1 MNNNKV
7 IIIETH
13 SSVCPFFNHRPEHL
27 IAIRTWSEN
36 KLEYSDVFPIYLPVL
51 LPEWSENIATQLH
64 MAITEDVITT
74 SSELLHLWC
83 VHAFLCAFV
92 RASIN
97 WKFVQKTTT
106 TGFYPTCS
114 ASTSY
119 LIWLYNLKKNFLSLV
134 TYIKCCLMLIDKEQT
149 TFLGVGGRGWLLD
162 RCNFLLQQCTHR
174 VWNVCYENHWRWLS
188 LEKWYAKGD

>member
-7 IIIETH
+7 INH
-13 SSVCPFFNHRPEHL
+13 SSVCLFFNHRPEHL
-27 IAIRTWSEN
+27 IAIRTWRKN
-36 KLEYSDVFPIYLPVL
+36 KLDYSDVFPTYLPVL
-51 LPEWSENIATQLH
+51 LPEWSENITTQLH
-64 MAITEDVITT
+64 MAITEDVITM

-119 LIWLYNLKKNFLSLV
+119 LIWLYNTKKNSFESCNIHQMLFDVNWQRTDNILGGWGLGGGGGCWTDV
-134 TYIKCCLMLIDKEQT
+134 IFCCSNA
-149 TFLGVGGRGWLLD
+149 R
-162 RCNFLLQQCTHR
+162 R
-174 VWNVCYENHWRWLS
+174 V
-188 LEKWYAKGD
+188 